1 MCCTN
6 FPSEEGMPDLKIDIQ
21 KYWLSSGLENISTK
35 HKEKKNNINA
45 SHCYYNNMG

>member
-21 KYWLSSGLENISTK
+21 KYWLENISTK